1 MEQEGNATRPP
12 EIRLKCCRDRPV
24 PQPVVEGWKQF
35 LGFPEKAMNNF
46 WGILRPALMQP
57 ANPSNKQRIES
68 FSREHGLSDKEVVS
82 AMRSCDFLLRQ
93 ASALDMDVTPFRQDL
108 AALSEGDEQGAEV
121 ILSQY
126 EGAKADL
133 RKVIIKESL
142 ADHGKVLVGID
153 WRVDNVTASD
163 RGAQLDTTVVLLTL
177 RYRENNRVE
186 RITLQLTPEA
196 MKELKLFC
204 DRFAR

>member
-12 EIRLKCCRDRPV
+12 EIRIKCCQDRPV

-57 ANPSNKQRIES
+57 ANPNNRQRIES
-68 FSREHGLSDKEVVS
+68 FCGDYGLKETDVVT
-82 AMRSCDFLLRQ
+82 ALRSCDFLMRQ
-93 ASALDMDVTPFRQDL
+93 AAALDMDATPFRQDL
-108 AALSEGDEQGAEV
+108 AALSEGNEQGAEI

-126 EGAKADL
+126 ESAKADL
-133 RKVIIKESL
+133 RKVIIQESL

-163 RGAQLDTTVVLLTL
+163 QGANLNTTVVLLTL
-177 RYRENNRVE
+177 RYRDANRTE

-196 MKELKLFC
+196 IRELKLFS
-204 DRFAR
+204 DRFSR

>member
-1 MEQEGNATRPP
+1 MEQEDNAPRPP
-12 EIRLKCCRDRPV
+12 EIRLKCCQDRPV

-57 ANPSNKQRIES
+57 ANPNNRQRIES
-68 FSREHGLSDKEVVS
+68 FCGDNGLIEKDVV
-82 AMRSCDFLLRQ
+82 AALLGCDFLMRQ
-93 ASALDMDVTPFRQDL
+93 ASALDMDAVAFRQDL

-133 RKVIIKESL
+133 RKQIIQESL
-142 ADHGKVLVGID
+142 ADHGNVLVGID
-153 WRVDNVTASD
+153 WRVDNVTVSD
-163 RGAQLDTTVVLLTL
+163 RGTKLNTTVVLLTL
-177 RYRENNRVE
+177 RYRDANRTE
-186 RITLQLTPEA
+186 RITLQLTTEA

>member
-1 MEQEGNATRPP
+1 MEQQDNATRPP
-12 EIRLKCCRDRPV
+12 EIRLKCCQDRPA
-24 PQPVVEGWKQF
+24 PHAVVEGWKQF
-35 LGFPEKAMNNF
+35 LGFPEKAINNF
-46 WGILRPALMQP
+46 WSILWPALMQP
-57 ANPSNKQRIES
+57 ANPNNRQRIES
-68 FSREHGLSDKEVVS
+68 FCGDYGLKENNVV
-82 AMRSCDFLLRQ
+82 AALRGCDFLMRQ
-93 ASALDMDVTPFRQDL
+93 AAALDMDAAQFRQDL
-108 AALSEGDEQGAEV
+108 AALSEGDEQGGEV

-133 RKVIIKESL
+133 RKAIIQESL

-163 RGAQLDTTVVLLTL
+163 RGANLNTTTVLLTL
-177 RYRENNRVE
+177 RYRDANRTE
-186 RITLQLTPEA
+186 RITLQLTPEG

>member
-12 EIRLKCCRDRPV
+12 EIRLQCCQDRPV

-35 LGFPEKAMNNF
+35 LGFPEKAMNSF

-57 ANPSNKQRIES
+57 ANPKNRQRIES
-68 FSREHGLSDKEVVS
+68 FCGDYGLIEKDVV
-82 AMRSCDFLLRQ
+82 AALRGCDFLMRQ
-93 ASALDMDVTPFRQDL
+93 ASALDMDATPFRQDL

-133 RKVIIKESL
+133 RKQIIQESL
-142 ADHGKVLVGID
+142 ADHGNVLVGID
-153 WRVDNVTASD
+153 WRVDNVTVSD
-163 RGAQLDTTVVLLTL
+163 RGTKLNTTVVLLTL
-177 RYRENNRVE
+177 RYRDANRTE
-186 RITLQLTPEA
+186 RITLQLTTEA